1 MYEQRYIVARSRN
14 HYHHDNSTVLSLLF
28 AGGVD
33 LGATSTNVYS
43 VAISEL
49 FLHCLWATK
58 YFVLPLTISIPCYEY
73 MAVFLP

>member
-1 MYEQRYIVARSRN
+1 MYYKPCRASRLLYIAPGLILTRKTMYEQRYIVARSRN

-49 FLHCLWATK
+49 FLHCL
-58 YFVLPLTISIPCYEY
+58 
-73 MAVFLP
+73 